1 MTEKSDFGPAKPE
14 GRRQTR
20 PVEDFSVIG
29 LYIRIYTKEVFFF
42 LSIFRY
48 YRTGYGNL
56 RYQTVAFIIHIK
68 APNVRC
74 FPL

>member
-1 MTEKSDFGPAKPE
+1 MTEKSDFDPAKPE

-29 LYIRIYTKEVFFF
+29 LYKRIYYERGLFF

-56 RYQTVAFIIHIK
+56 RYQAMAFIIHIK
-68 APNVRC
+68 APHMRC

>member
-1 MTEKSDFGPAKPE
+1 MIAKFDFGPAKPE

-20 PVEDFSVIG
+20 PVENFAVIC
-29 LYIRIYTKEVFFF
+29 LYKRIYYERGLFF

-56 RYQTVAFIIHIK
+56 RYQAMAFIIHI
-68 APNVRC
+68 
-74 FPL
+74 

>member
-29 LYIRIYTKEVFFF
+29 LYIRIYTKEVFFSYRF
-42 LSIFRY
+42 LDTIAQVTVTWDIKRWLSSYISKR
-48 YRTGYGNL
+48 
-56 RYQTVAFIIHIK
+56 QT
-68 APNVRC
+68 
-74 FPL
+74 